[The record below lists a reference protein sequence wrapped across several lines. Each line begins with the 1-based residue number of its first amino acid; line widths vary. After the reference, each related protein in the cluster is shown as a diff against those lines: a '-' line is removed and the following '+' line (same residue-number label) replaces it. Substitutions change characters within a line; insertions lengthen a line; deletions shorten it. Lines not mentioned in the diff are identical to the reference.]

1 MESFDA
7 FALGSILFEI
17 KYMRF
22 LPRVDRNSDEYM
34 EALEEVGSA
43 SDSMSNLIS
52 GLLAKAP
59 ERLTIEQALAH
70 PWLNPSEKYRAAAI
84 LFNDPIEEDED
95 LVSRDAGAQ
104 SADLEVPAVDQA
116 AHSSPIAEKCIAVPE
131 EEPKVAGERRSE
143 QRPKSLSSAYRLCSE
158 AKNISHIEAQALV
171 GQEQRRDGIRKTIR
185 ESSDL
190 RASDE
195 QMAPCPSQ
203 LGGENKSLH
212 DPVRENV
219 PKAERVKTER
229 KEQQVFDRVEEF

>member
-22 LPRVDRNSDEYM
+22 LPRVDRNNEEYM

-84 LFNDPIEEDED
+84 LFDDPIEEDED
-95 LVSRDAGAQ
+95 LVSKDAGAH
-104 SADLEVPAVDQA
+104 SAGLEVLAVDQA

-143 QRPKSLSSAYRLCSE
+143 QRQNSLSSAYRLCSE

-171 GQEQRRDGIRKTIR
+171 GEEQGRDGVRRAIR

-190 RASDE
+190 RASTE
-195 QMAPCPSQ
+195 QIALCPSQ
-203 LGGENKSLH
+203 LGGENESPHGL
-212 DPVRENV
+212 DRENV
-219 PKAERVKTER
+219 LKAEHVKTER
-229 KEQQVFDRVEEF
+229 KEQQVFDRVEES